1 MSAERR
7 DAARHPVVRFVRVVV
22 IAAVALMFVCGVI
35 MCAAGV
41 WSLRFLFHEFT
52 YRSGLAYL
60 LYVFIKMYYDVEE
73 LKNRQS
79 CEK

>member
-7 DAARHPVVRFVRVVV
+7 DAESHPVVRFVRVVV
-22 IAAVALMFVCGVI
+22 IAAVALMFVFGVI
-35 MCAAGV
+35 LCASGV
-41 WSLRFLFHEFT
+41 WSWWFLFHEFT

-60 LYVFIKMYYDVEE
+60 LYVFIKMYYDIEG